1 MNSPRPPV
9 AHTLVAMWQHDFV
22 RFVISGGI
30 ATVANLASVEAARR
44 HFSFEQSVGIGI
56 AVAVTC
62 SFLLTKFFA
71 FRSRELHRTRGE
83 LARFLA
89 VYTVGL
95 LVYGGTAFAARAV
108 LLAAVPEKLAEPVAV
123 LIAAATMTVTGYFG
137 HRYFTYRTWARG
149 K

>member
-1 MNSPRPPV
+1 
-9 AHTLVAMWQHDFV
+9 MWQHDFV

-30 ATVANLASVEAARR
+30 ATVANLASVETARR
-44 HFSFEQSVGIGI
+44 YFSFGESVGIGI

-71 FRSRELHRTRGE
+71 FRSRELSRTHAE
-83 LARFLA
+83 LARFLV

-95 LVYGGTAFAARAV
+95 MVYGGSAFVARAV
-108 LLAAVPEKLAEPVAV
+108 LVTFVAEKFAEPLAV

-137 HRYFTYRTWARG
+137 HRYFTYRTWA